1 MEDAAAHR
9 RRPRKVVRRFREEG
23 LRRRRLRG
31 DAALLGHERD
41 VQRDRNFT
49 EVVRAADEN

>member
-9 RRPRKVVRRFREEG
+9 RRPREVVRRFRQER

-41 VQRDRNFT
+41 VQCHRDLT

>member
-9 RRPRKVVRRFREEG
+9 RRPREVVRRPGSER

-31 DAALLGHERD
+31 DAALFEHERD